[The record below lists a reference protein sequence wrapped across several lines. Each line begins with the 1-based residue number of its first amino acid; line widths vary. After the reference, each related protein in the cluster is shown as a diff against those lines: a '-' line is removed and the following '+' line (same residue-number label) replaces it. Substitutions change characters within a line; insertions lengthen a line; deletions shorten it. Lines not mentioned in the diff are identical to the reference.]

1 MTVAEPCKKRI
12 LVVEDDP
19 DVREAVVEVLQDN
32 DYEPIEAIN
41 GVEALARLREGKGDP
56 CLILLDVMMPVM
68 DGWQFR
74 AEQKKDPALS
84 EIPVVL
90 VTAHASIKP
99 AHVDAAGILRKPLD
113 FDALLAL
120 LERFCGPPH

>member
-1 MTVAEPCKKRI
+1 MTVAELCKRRV
-12 LVVEDDP
+12 LVVEDDR
-19 DVREAVVEVLQDN
+19 DVREAVVELLEDN
-32 DYEPIEAIN
+32 AYEPVPAIN
-41 GVEALARLREGKGDP
+41 GLEALEKLREGKDDP

-84 EIPVVL
+84 DIPVVL
-90 VTAHASIKP
+90 VTAHASIRP
-99 AHVDAAGILRKPLD
+99 DHVDAAGILRKPLD

-120 LERFCGPPH
+120 LERFCGPPQ